1 MDPKEAPDGV
11 ALISASHPTSTAK
24 KPKRKPAKKKSAAK
38 RKPAKKKKPTKK
50 AAKRKSPSKPKKV
63 AKRKPAKKAA
73 KRKNLKTG
81 AVRTARLDMR
91 LSKEDKRMLTAK
103 SKKTGLPI
111 TELVLKA
118 VASIR

>member
-1 MDPKEAPDGV
+1 MDPKEAPDGA
-11 ALISASHPTSTAK
+11 ALISANHPISTAK
-24 KPKRKPAKKKSAAK
+24 KPKRKLAKKKSAAK
-38 RKPAKKKKPTKK
+38 RKPAKKKKP
-50 AAKRKSPSKPKKV
+50 
-63 AKRKPAKKAA
+63 AKKAA

-81 AVRTARLDMR
+81 VVRTERLDMR
-91 LSKEDKRMLTAK
+91 LSKEDKRKLTAK

>member
-1 MDPKEAPDGV
+1 MDPKEAPDGA
-11 ALISASHPTSTAK
+11 ALISANHPISTAK
-24 KPKRKPAKKKSAAK
+24 KPKRKLAKKKSAAK
-38 RKPAKKKKPTKK
+38 RKPAKKKKPAKK
-50 AAKRKSPSKPKKV
+50 MAKRKRPSKP
-63 AKRKPAKKAA
+63 KRKPAKKAA

-81 AVRTARLDMR
+81 VVRTERLDMR
-91 LSKEDKRMLTAK
+91 LSKEDKRKLTAK

>member
-1 MDPKEAPDGV
+1 MDPVPSVEGV
-11 ALISASHPTSTAK
+11 ALISASHPKNTT
-24 KPKRKPAKKKSAAK
+24 KPKKKAKKKPAAK
-38 RKPAKKKKPTKK
+38 RKPAKKKKPAKK

-81 AVRTARLDMR
+81 VVRTARLDMR
-91 LSKEDKRMLTAK
+91 LSKEDKRMLVAK